1 MSIDARNVDELTVNV
16 LLFDRKEQ
24 SPLDGPRWRDLPVV
38 ESVYAHD
45 FRRNDEMV
53 GHVEGC

>member
-38 ESVYAHD
+38 ESLYARD
-45 FRRNDEMV
+45 FRRNDETV
-53 GHVEGC
+53 GHVEY